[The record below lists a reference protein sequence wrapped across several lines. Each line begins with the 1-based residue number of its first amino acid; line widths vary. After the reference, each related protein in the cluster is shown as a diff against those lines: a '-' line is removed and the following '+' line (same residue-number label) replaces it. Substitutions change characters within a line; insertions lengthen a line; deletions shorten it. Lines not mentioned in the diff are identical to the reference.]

1 MEQDKKATK
10 LERLEARRDQLNA
23 QIKRERARENAKE
36 RKHRTR
42 ELIQLGAIVS
52 SALDLELNEAT
63 RNQVARAL
71 NERFEDGSKR
81 ADHLRA
87 DILRQSNEPLEKN

>member
-1 MEQDKKATK
+1 MAGLTDE
-10 LERLEARRDQLNA
+10 ERLEKIA
-23 QIKRERARENAKE
+23 QRKKKLQDDE
-36 RKHRTR
+36 RKIKARISAKKRKERTR

-52 SALDLELNEAT
+52 KALDMPLNEAT

-87 DILRQSNEPLEKN
+87 DILRQSSEPLEN

>member
-1 MEQDKKATK
+1 MEQDKQTSK

-23 QIKRERARENAKE
+23 QIRRERAKENARE
-36 RKHRTR
+36 RKRRTR

-52 SALDLELNEAT
+52 KALDMPLNEAT

-71 NERFEDGSKR
+71 NERYEDGSSR

-87 DILRQSNEPLEKN
+87 DIMRQSSEPLEKN

>member
-1 MEQDKKATK
+1 MEQDKQTSK

-36 RKHRTR
+36 RKRRTR

-52 SALDLELNEAT
+52 SALELELNEAT

-71 NERFEDGSKR
+71 NERYEDGSSR

-87 DILRQSNEPLEKN
+87 DIMRQSSEPLEN

>member
-1 MEQDKKATK
+1 MESDRPTTK
-10 LERLEARRDQLNA
+10 LEKLEQRRDQLTA
-23 QIKRERARENAKE
+23 QIRRERAKENARE
-36 RKHRTR
+36 RKRRTR

-52 SALDLELNEAT
+52 KALDMPLNEAT

-71 NERFEDGSKR
+71 NERYEDGSSR

-87 DILRQSNEPLEKN
+87 DIMRQSSEPLEN

>member
-1 MEQDKKATK
+1 MEQEQTK
-10 LERLEARRDQLNA
+10 LEKLEARRDQLNA
-23 QIKRERARENAKE
+23 QIKRERARENAKA
-36 RKHRTR
+36 RKRRTR

-71 NERFEDGSKR
+71 NERFEDGSSR

-87 DILRQSNEPLEKN
+87 DIMRQSSEPLEN

>member
-1 MEQDKKATK
+1 MEQEQTK
-10 LERLEARRDQLNA
+10 LEKLEARRDQLNA
-23 QIKRERARENAKE
+23 QIKRERARENAKA
-36 RKHRTR
+36 RKRRTR

-87 DILRQSNEPLEKN
+87 DILRQSSEPLEN

>member
-1 MEQDKKATK
+1 MEQEQTK

-23 QIKRERARENAKE
+23 QIKRERTRENAKE
-36 RKHRTR
+36 RKRRTR
-42 ELIQLGAIVS
+42 ELIQLGAILS

-71 NERFEDGSKR
+71 NERYEDGSTR

-87 DILRQSNEPLEKN
+87 DIVRQSSEPLEN

>member
-1 MEQDKKATK
+1 MEQEQTK

-23 QIKRERARENAKE
+23 QIKRERARENAKA
-36 RKHRTR
+36 RKRRTR

-63 RNQVARAL
+63 L
-71 NERFEDGSKR
+71 NERYEDGSSR

-87 DILRQSNEPLEKN
+87 DILRQSSEPLGN